1 MSLITPLDSSLMILI
16 TITEGLF
23 KSRRVLITLHQR
35 MIKITLNANYSIMH
49 QGDALKHFEWQWLH
63 WRDDENHS
71 CIHWVESLTFW
82 VVYNFSLMEQFAFQ
96 ASRSGDISIL
106 SAFYYSLS
114 WVSIAS
120 LVLSYIPPGEYLAC
134 RDVFLWWSWHLAS
147 YDVSNIPP
155 WLWFSAYL
163 WWGNRSRCQE
173 SLQWTKKS

>member
-63 WRDDENHS
+63 WRDDENHP

-82 VVYNFSLMEQFAFQ
+82 VVFNFSLMEQFAFQ

-106 SAFYYSLS
+106 SAFLYSSRWVFSMQRRFSVMKLAFSILWCIQHLS
-114 WVSIAS
+114 MIVVFSIP
-120 LVLSYIPPGEYLAC
+120 LMGQPE
-134 RDVFLWWSWHLAS
+134 
-147 YDVSNIPP
+147 
-155 WLWFSAYL
+155 
-163 WWGNRSRCQE
+163 
-173 SLQWTKKS
+173 